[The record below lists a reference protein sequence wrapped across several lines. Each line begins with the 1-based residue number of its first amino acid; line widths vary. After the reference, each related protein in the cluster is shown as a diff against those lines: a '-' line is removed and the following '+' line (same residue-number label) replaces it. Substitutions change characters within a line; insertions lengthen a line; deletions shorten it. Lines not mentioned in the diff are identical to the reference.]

1 MCGLAEKRA
10 SRALPESNTE
20 EEEVMSKE
28 NAAAQ
33 GSQLSAAFPLTVAA
47 KGTRNPRPYG
57 YVARMR
63 QQAAERRQSLAVARK
78 PTVTGQQVIEPRQ
91 RRQNFSR
98 FNPPKSFEQARA
110 SRQRRLNQ
118 PSLTRRDT
126 NQRVPVG

>member
-1 MCGLAEKRA
+1 MSKSKIRNPQSQMCGLAEKRA

-47 KGTRNPRPYG
+47 KGTRNPRRYG

-78 PTVTGQQVIEPRQ
+78 PTVTGQQSS
-91 RRQNFSR
+91 SR
-98 FNPPKSFEQARA
+98 VSGGRI
-110 SRQRRLNQ
+110 
-118 PSLTRRDT
+118 
-126 NQRVPVG
+126 